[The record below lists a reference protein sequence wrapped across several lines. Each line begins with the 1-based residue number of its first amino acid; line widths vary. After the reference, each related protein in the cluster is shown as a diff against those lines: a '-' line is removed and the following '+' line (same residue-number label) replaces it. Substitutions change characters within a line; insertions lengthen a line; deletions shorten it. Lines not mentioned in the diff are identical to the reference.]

1 MNKLHLSTTDFNCIN
16 RVLKEFLKSKE
27 KSIYDF
33 SYYEELQNK
42 VQVEILKNKET
53 LDNLIEV
60 KNLEEFGVSR

>member
-33 SYYEELQNK
+33 SYYVELQDKIENH
-42 VQVEILKNKET
+42 ILFGKRK
-53 LDNLIEV
+53 LQKLIEI
-60 KNLEEFGVSR
+60 KESE